1 MKTISSIQYS
11 TPIAITVGLSDSAIE
26 LLSVFMTAF
35 QERCVSKRRRLFLG
49 LCEEVLFALYEKL
62 HLS

>member
-1 MKTISSIQYS
+1 MKTISSIQYA
-11 TPIAITVGLSDSAIE
+11 TPIAITVGLSDSAVE
-26 LLSVFMTAF
+26 LISVFMTVF
-35 QERCVSKRRRLFLG
+35 QESFVSKTRRLFLR